1 MRYLRSLM
9 LATAALSVTLLAP
22 QVVQVARAQG
32 DMHERTR
39 MAVLKTDNDL
49 QRFVHRDNLTERE
62 RDRFEAAQRDLHEFR
77 QAVADGRWDGARER
91 LDRTIEN
98 IEFVANNAT
107 IGEREKEALRD
118 DVRRLREARDG
129 WR

>member
-22 QVVQVARAQG
+22 QVVQMARAQE

-39 MAVLKTDNDL
+39 MAVLKTDDDL
-49 QRFVHRDNLTERE
+49 QRFVHRDNLTEGE
-62 RDRFEAAQRDLHEFR
+62 RDRFEAAMRDLHEFR
-77 QAVADGRWDGARER
+77 EAVANGHWDGARER
-91 LDRTIEN
+91 LGRTIEN